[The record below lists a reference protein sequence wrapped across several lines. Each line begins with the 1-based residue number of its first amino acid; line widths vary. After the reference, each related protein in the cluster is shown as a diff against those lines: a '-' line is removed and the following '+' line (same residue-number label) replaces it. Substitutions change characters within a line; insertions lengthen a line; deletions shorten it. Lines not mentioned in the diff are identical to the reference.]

1 MSRTAVFLRR
11 LIVLL
16 LFGLGLFLCKD
27 LRLSDEAF
35 DLLPGEAVRGDLRLL
50 QQMGLVDRVFISL
63 SVKPEVSSSLSDN
76 RDILRESTRKLGE
89 LLEKSGHF
97 SYVLSHL
104 EEGYEFALFTGL
116 QPSLPLLFDNHDLK
130 TIGDLISREGI
141 EEGLD
146 KSFALLNSPAGIA
159 MKKQVQSDPLGFL
172 SVALQKLSYM
182 QSEFSLQ
189 INQGFFMSEDGT
201 SSLLVAESNTS
212 LTDPNQAGV
221 VENSINQALQEA
233 LAPGVEARL
242 IGSLPHTL
250 ANSRVIK
257 NDLRILLPA
266 ATLLLILLLGFT
278 LRNIRALAVVSVPYM
293 AAPLAIGLTALVHG
307 KLGGLALG
315 FGIVL
320 LGIAVDFSIH
330 LYVAL
335 TREPGTQREALKKV
349 SRPLLYAL
357 LTTSSVFIVLLFS
370 QVPSHQQM
378 ALLALFGILS
388 ASLCS
393 WLVIPTITSFSG
405 KNVGQSLNNRW
416 PTGFSPKRPGRIILI
431 WLFLLAAG
439 VLAWPQLQYNGD
451 LQALDVPDKKIAEDE
466 RQFAATWGE
475 GGEQAFVIVTGDT
488 LDEVLDR
495 NQRVFRFL
503 IEEGAGSFQ
512 SFSPLLPGPAA
523 QQENLL
529 QWQRFWEEHRIQFEQ
544 QFTTAAHARG
554 FKENAFAP
562 FFSWLDSE
570 PEQISPEAF
579 LGGPLQPLFSSML
592 KVPDTTPPQEDTYLA
607 MTTAAIDDQ
616 LLARLQDFAKEDGI
630 NILATKKW
638 RSEVEEQL
646 RHDVVNLSLAAA
658 MIITLL
664 VILQF
669 RNGAAVVAVLAPV
682 SSALAAMSIFCFLTG
697 RELNMMHLIMGIMVI
712 GLSVDYGIFTV
723 CAKISGLQTSS
734 SRAVSICAASS
745 LIGFG
750 VLTFAGHPALHALG
764 VTVLVG
770 IGVAWPTA
778 ILVSP
783 ALLAFAQRKH

>member
-1 MSRTAVFLRR
+1 MTRTAVFLRR
-11 LIVLL
+11 FVVLL
-16 LFGLGLFLCKD
+16 VFCLGLFLCKD
-27 LRLSDEAF
+27 LQLSDEAF
-35 DLLPGEAVRGDLRLL
+35 DLLPGEAVRGDLQLL
-50 QQMGLVDRVFISL
+50 QQMGLVNRVFISL
-63 SVKPEVSSSLSDN
+63 SNAPDTPSSKPDSRNVLQ
-76 RDILRESTRKLGE
+76 ESTGKLGE
-89 LLEKSGHF
+89 LLQESGHF

-104 EEGYEFALFTGL
+104 EEGYEFALFTAL
-116 QPSLPLLFDNHDLK
+116 QPSLPFLLDNHDLEK
-130 TIGDLISREGI
+130 IGDLISKEGV

-146 KSFALLNSPAGIA
+146 NSFALLNSPAGIA

-172 SVALQKLSYM
+172 SVALHKLSYM

-189 INQGFFMSEDGT
+189 INEGFFMSRDGT
-201 SSLLVAESNTS
+201 SCLLMAESNTS
-212 LTDPNQAGV
+212 LTDPNQAGM
-221 VENSINQALQEA
+221 VEKSIHDALQGA
-233 LAPGVEARL
+233 LAPGVEARI

-250 ANSRVIK
+250 ANNRVIK

-278 LRNIRALAVVSVPYM
+278 LRNIRALVVVSVPYM
-293 AAPLAIGLTALVHG
+293 AAPLAVGLAALVHG

-330 LYVAL
+330 LYIAL
-335 TREPGTQREALKKV
+335 TTESGTQQEALKKIA
-349 SRPLLYAL
+349 RPLLYAL

-388 ASLCS
+388 ASLCA
-393 WLVIPTITSFSG
+393 WLAIPTITRFHGSHHSR
-405 KNVGQSLNNRW
+405 SLRKQW
-416 PTGFSPKRPGRIILI
+416 PAGFAPQHPGRVISA
-431 WLFLLAAG
+431 WLFLLTAG
-439 VLAWPQLQYNGD
+439 VLTWPQLQYNGD
-451 LQALDVPDKKIAEDE
+451 LQALDVPDGKIEEDE
-466 RQFAATWGE
+466 RQFAATWGQ
-475 GGEQAFVIVTGDT
+475 GGEQAFIIVTGDS

-503 IEEGAGSFQ
+503 LEEDMDTFQ

-523 QQENLL
+523 QQENLR
-529 QWQRFWEEHRIQFEQ
+529 QWQHFWEEHRHQFEQ
-544 QFTTAAHARG
+544 RFTAAAHARG
-554 FKENAFAP
+554 FSENAFTP
-562 FFSWLDSE
+562 FFSWLDSA
-570 PEQISPEAF
+570 PRQLVPEAF

-607 MTTAAIDDQ
+607 MTTTAIDDQ
-616 LLARLQDFAKEDGI
+616 LLARLQDFGKADGI

-646 RHDVVNLSLAAA
+646 RHDVVNLSVAAGL
-658 MIITLL
+658 IITLL
-664 VILQF
+664 VIIQF

-682 SSALAAMSIFCFLTG
+682 TSALAAMSIFCFLAG

-723 CAKISGLQTSS
+723 CAKLNGLQTASC
-734 SRAVSICAASS
+734 RAVSICAASS

-783 ALLAFAQRKH
+783 SLLAFAKRG